1 MEMSPVTTL
10 QYSHAFSTH
19 SSRRCQIHG
28 VPFMHNLLF
37 STGEILK
44 ACVCSW
50 EAIIAGP
57 RSNFRSLFLPPFLP
71 HANPQIRLPMLNILC
86 EKTSASRRMLDITVI
101 SNLINEP
108 AKFEEINIAS
118 VNKTL
123 TVQRLLIFI
132 AYRREVRLPRKKNT
146 LWPVT
151 FICSWRIC
159 SAPDLYH
166 HSILVGGFVR
176 LRLPVTLSC
185 QRSATGKGNRAICLH
200 FRPKLWVSRSTLRQ
214 WSNRTFFNGTSP
226 DSEHSTHT

>member
-1 MEMSPVTTL
+1 MFESEDCLRLQTYGSAANRKQTMEMSPVTTL

-50 EAIIAGP
+50 EAIIPGP
-57 RSNFRSLFLPPFLP
+57 RSDFRSLFLPPFLP
-71 HANPQIRLPMLNILC
+71 HANPQIHLPMLNIRC
-86 EKTSASRRMLDITVI
+86 EKASASRRMLDITVI

-108 AKFEEINIAS
+108 AKFKETNIAS

-123 TVQRLLIFI
+123 TVQCLPIFI
-132 AYRREVRLPRKKNT
+132 AYRREVSLPRKKNT
-146 LWPVT
+146 LWSI
-151 FICSWRIC
+151 ICSWWIC
-159 SAPDLYH
+159 STLDLYH
-166 HSILVGGFVR
+166 YSILVGGFVR
-176 LRLPVTLSC
+176 LWLSHSMLC
-185 QRSATGKGNRAICLH
+185 
-200 FRPKLWVSRSTLRQ
+200 Q

-226 DSEHSTHT
+226 DSERSTHT